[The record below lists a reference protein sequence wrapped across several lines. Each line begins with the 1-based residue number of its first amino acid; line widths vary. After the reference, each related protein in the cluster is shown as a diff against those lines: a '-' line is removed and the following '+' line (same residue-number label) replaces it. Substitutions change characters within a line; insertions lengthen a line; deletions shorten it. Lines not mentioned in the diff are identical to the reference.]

1 MLNTTQSN
9 CFNSILQSFG
19 LITVC
24 ALISAP
30 SFAVTPSAQLE
41 NAQVY
46 ATGNKFQAFRVPTVD
61 ANGKVQYYDLSVD
74 LNVLSN
80 GKINPVS
87 AVIKSALS
95 PNTLS
100 NKFIPGIYSD
110 GNGATCTVVTAV
122 LQGGRT
128 EAAMSCKYA
137 NGYNLQAN
145 WITGLIPGHPFELD
159 LKTAKI
165 NLVPAYSN
173 YSWGKVANSTNFYF
187 WGCIIANGILSVRQI
202 GNTLSLGGYGAGNK
216 QLCGVNMTKK

>member
-1 MLNTTQSN
+1 
-9 CFNSILQSFG
+9 LQSFG

-24 ALISAP
+24 ALITTP
-30 SFAVTPSAQLE
+30 SFAVTPSAKLE

-74 LNVLSN
+74 LSILSN

-110 GNGATCTVVTAV
+110 GQGNSCTVATTI
-122 LQGGRT
+122 LDGGRT
-128 EAAMSCKYA
+128 EAAMSCKNA
-137 NGYNLQAN
+137 NNANILQAN

-159 LKTAKI
+159 LKTASI
-165 NLVPAYSN
+165 NLIPGYSN
-173 YSWGKVANSTNFYF
+173 YSWGKVANSVYSNQ
-187 WGCIIANGILSVRQI
+187 WGCMQGNKILSARQI
-202 GNTLSLGGYGAGNK
+202 GNTLSLGGYETGNK
-216 QLCGVNMTKK
+216 LLCGVNMTKK